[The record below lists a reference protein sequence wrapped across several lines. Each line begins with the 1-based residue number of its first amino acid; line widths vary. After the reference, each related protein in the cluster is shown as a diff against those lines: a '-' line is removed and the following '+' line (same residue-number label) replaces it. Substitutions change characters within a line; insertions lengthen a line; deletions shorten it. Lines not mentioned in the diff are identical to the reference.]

1 MEIIQKKNEEIN
13 KQNEM
18 LSIEKLGVNS
28 FTYDDDVIESYT
40 GFPTYSVYIAFSLL

>member
-1 MEIIQKKNEEIN
+1 
-13 KQNEM
+13 M

-40 GFPTYSVYIAFSLL
+40 SFPTYSVYIAFS